1 MSNMSPDKPPPA
13 GPHSVCLDFGGQTKP
28 HVRSCDS
35 HDFNIDIEIVGDTQN
50 RCQKCGC
57 QICVSQNDSFRE
69 TNADVPIV
77 GVLFCGIPVNTI
89 PKASFLPHSHHRVHN
104 RSQQQWWVSW
114 WMIGFFWK
122 SWSCFTLSGWCCS
135 TTQGSSRDSWRQSP
149 CAASP
154 WYQLQLQMPKIRK
167 LTRYPYFLLCLHC
180 QFQFNV
186 HCTYIYL
193 IWVSTNYLHN
203 TSVISTNNCWDKLKA
218 QILNF

>member
-1 MSNMSPDKPPPA
+1 MCVTKWQFQRDK
-13 GPHSVCLDFGGQTKP
+13 
-28 HVRSCDS
+28 R
-35 HDFNIDIEIVGDTQN
+35 
-50 RCQKCGC
+50 RCAYCRC
-57 QICVSQNDSFRE
+57 
-69 TNADVPIV
+69 T
-77 GVLFCGIPVNTI
+77 LLWIPVNTI
-89 PKASFLPHSHHRVHN
+89 PKATFLPHSHHRVRN

-114 WMIGFFWK
+114 WMIGYFWK